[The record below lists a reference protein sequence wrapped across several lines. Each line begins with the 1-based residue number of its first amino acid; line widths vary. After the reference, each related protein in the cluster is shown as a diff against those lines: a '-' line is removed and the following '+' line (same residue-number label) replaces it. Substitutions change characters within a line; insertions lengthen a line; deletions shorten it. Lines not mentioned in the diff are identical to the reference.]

1 MTRYLKGLID
11 RYFKVY
17 FAICLM
23 GFVLTIVLMTVPKW
37 FR

>member
-1 MTRYLKGLID
+1 MRQYLKGFVD

-17 FAICLM
+17 FAISLM
-23 GFVLTIVLMTVPKW
+23 GFVLSIVLMTVPKW